1 MIKVLAIDDE
11 PLALRQLV
19 TYINKVPFL
28 KLAGQCRSALEA
40 RQLMGNLN
48 EPDNAEMYRSVALVC
63 IDWREHTEQVL
74 DTIEFKEETT

>member
-1 MIKVLAIDDE
+1 MALVAKSWMVRIVRRDGKPDE
-11 PLALRQLV
+11 EQYCADEQE
-19 TYINKVPFL
+19 
-28 KLAGQCRSALEA
+28 S

-74 DTIEFKEETT
+74 DTIEYKEETT

>member
-1 MIKVLAIDDE
+1 MALVANSWMVRLRRRDGRPDE
-11 PLALRQLV
+11 EQYCADEQE
-19 TYINKVPFL
+19 
-28 KLAGQCRSALEA
+28 S

>member
-1 MIKVLAIDDE
+1 MALVAKSWMVRIVRRDGKPDE
-11 PLALRQLV
+11 EQYCADEQ
-19 TYINKVPFL
+19 K
-28 KLAGQCRSALEA
+28 S

>member
-1 MIKVLAIDDE
+1 MALVAKSWMVRIVRRDGNPDE
-11 PLALRQLV
+11 KQYCADEQE
-19 TYINKVPFL
+19 
-28 KLAGQCRSALEA
+28 S

>member
-1 MIKVLAIDDE
+1 MALVAKSWMVRIVRRDGKPDE
-11 PLALRQLV
+11 EQYCADEQE
-19 TYINKVPFL
+19 
-28 KLAGQCRSALEA
+28 S

>member
-1 MIKVLAIDDE
+1 MALVANSWMVRIVRRDGKPDE
-11 PLALRQLV
+11 EQYCADEQE
-19 TYINKVPFL
+19 
-28 KLAGQCRSALEA
+28 S